1 MRSGLDNE
9 KGGHYRYVVFG
20 IISITYVMVF
30 FHRMCPAVIA
40 VDLQEYFK
48 MSGTLL
54 GLMSSAYF
62 YPYAIMQLPVG
73 LMVDS
78 WGPRKTVSTFLILA
92 ALGSAM
98 MGLSSVLGL
107 AILGRVLVGAGMS
120 TVFVSN
126 FKLLTE
132 WFEPRKFAIMGG
144 VFMAMGGVGIL
155 LSTTPLAWI
164 SNLIGWRMTFVA
176 VGLLSLVM
184 AFVVYKFV
192 FDRPTD
198 KGWSPIAPPQ
208 GDGASQNVSIGKGLK
223 MVLTER
229 NFWPIAVWSFF
240 AVGIFFAL
248 AGLWG
253 GPFLMHVYGLSKTGA
268 GAVLSMS
275 AIGLVIGSP
284 SLGIMSNR
292 FGRKPVLIGSNLL
305 LILVCGAFYLFT
317 DRLPHALLY
326 ILFFCLC
333 VSTTAL
339 APVIVAYT
347 KELFPSGL
355 AGTSV
360 GLVNLFPFLGGPFYQ
375 VIFGAV
381 LSGGVKGESVY
392 PVASYQD
399 VFLICLVSAM
409 VSMVIALFF
418 QETLSP
424 EQR

>member
-1 MRSGLDNE
+1 MQSGLDNE
-9 KGGHYRYVVFG
+9 KGGHYRYVIFG
-20 IISITYVMVF
+20 IISITYIMVF

-98 MGLSSVLGL
+98 MGLSSELGL
-107 AILGRVLVGAGMS
+107 AIFGRVLVGVGVS

-126 FKLLTE
+126 FKLLTD

-144 VFMAMGGVGIL
+144 IFMAMGGVGVL

-198 KGWSPIAPPQ
+198 KGWALIAPPQ
-208 GDGASQNVSIGKGLK
+208 GDGASQNVSIRKGLK

-229 NFWPIAVWSFF
+229 NFWPIAAWSFF
-240 AVGIFFAL
+240 VVGIFFGL

-253 GPFLMHVYGLSKTGA
+253 GPFLIHVYGLSKTGA

-275 AIGLVIGSP
+275 AVGLIIGSP
-284 SLGIMSNR
+284 FLGIMSNR

-305 LILVCGAFYLFT
+305 
-317 DRLPHALLY
+317 
-326 ILFFCLC
+326 
-333 VSTTAL
+333 
-339 APVIVAYT
+339 
-347 KELFPSGL
+347 
-355 AGTSV
+355 
-360 GLVNLFPFLGGPFYQ
+360 
-375 VIFGAV
+375 
-381 LSGGVKGESVY
+381 
-392 PVASYQD
+392 
-399 VFLICLVSAM
+399 
-409 VSMVIALFF
+409 
-418 QETLSP
+418 
-424 EQR
+424 